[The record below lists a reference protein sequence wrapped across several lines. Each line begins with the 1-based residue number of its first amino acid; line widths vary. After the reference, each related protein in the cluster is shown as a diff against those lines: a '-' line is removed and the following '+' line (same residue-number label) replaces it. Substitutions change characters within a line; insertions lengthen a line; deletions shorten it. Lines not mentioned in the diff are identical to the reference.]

1 MPIRCFIAVEIQDD
15 TVISKIREIQNFLA
29 STDADVKLVEPEN
42 IHLTLKFLGDV
53 DESRLEYVKNIVKD
67 ENVEPFVMNLH
78 GIGVFPNLRRPR
90 IIWVGISNGVE
101 SLAGIFLKLE
111 SILFKQGFPK
121 ENRVF
126 NPHITIGRVRSNRN
140 LNLFGK
146 TISEYANTPF
156 GEIVVNSI
164 ILKKSVLS
172 SRGPIYSNLAV
183 SSKI

>member
-15 TVISKIREIQNFLA
+15 GVISKIRGIQNILA
-29 STDADVKLVEPEN
+29 STGADVKLVEPEN
-42 IHLTLKFLGDV
+42 IHLTLKFLGEV

-67 ENVEPFVMNLH
+67 EHFEPFAMNLH

-90 IIWVGISNGVE
+90 IIWAGITNGVE
-101 SLAGIFLKLE
+101 SIADIFLKLE
-111 SILFKQGFPK
+111 SKLFKQGFPK
-121 ENRVF
+121 ENRKF

-146 TISEYANTPF
+146 SLLEYANTPL
-156 GEIVVNSI
+156 GEIAVNSI

-172 SRGPIYSNLAV
+172 GRGPIYSNLAV
-183 SSKI
+183 SGKI